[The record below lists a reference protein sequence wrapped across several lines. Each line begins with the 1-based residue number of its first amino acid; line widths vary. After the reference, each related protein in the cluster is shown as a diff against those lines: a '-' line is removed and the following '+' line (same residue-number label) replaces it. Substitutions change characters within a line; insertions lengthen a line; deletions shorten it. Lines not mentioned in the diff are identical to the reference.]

1 MTRAEAMNIVA
12 QQIQRALKL
21 TCYVLIATSISGC
34 TTMQD
39 FTACTLIA
47 GLANERSYTFD
58 GHVNGE
64 HVKDRVD
71 WTADYR
77 DPSYMDPISCTQML
91 ARRRELLAN
100 PPPVA
105 AGPKVEQDATTPG
118 VNK

>member
-1 MTRAEAMNIVA
+1 MTATKI
-12 QQIQRALKL
+12 QIGLL
-21 TCYVLIATSISGC
+21 LLFLISGC

-105 AGPKVEQDATTPG
+105 ADPKVEQDATTPS